1 MNSPLDIDINI
12 WDQRH
17 KIPQQEETHS
27 SKYVYVR
34 VSLPHDCMWRAQ
46 QGWKLQPRIPI
57 LVDDNNAALTRLIA
71 GLLRH
76 DLVDR
81 EWSARR
87 PEWTDPQQDL
97 PRLTLAGGG
106 FLVTGSCT
114 AGTAVT
120 GRRARC
126 CCLGIPATLHG
137 LNCSWTTLNKITR
150 HVHKSTISK

>member
-46 QGWKLQPRIPI
+46 QGWKLQPRTPI

-87 PEWTDPQQDL
+87 PQ
-97 PRLTLAGGG
+97 
-106 FLVTGSCT
+106 
-114 AGTAVT
+114 
-120 GRRARC
+120 
-126 CCLGIPATLHG
+126 
-137 LNCSWTTLNKITR
+137 
-150 HVHKSTISK
+150 